1 MSMFNM
7 KGGELIDEGG
17 YGCVFH
23 PAINEKGEDLKTMT
37 LVSKLQKYNTSAINE
52 IEISAIISKIIGY
65 INHFAPVIRYANINV
80 SKIKTDSLKNC
91 SIISDKKIK
100 KLINLKM
107 NYVDGGSFLSYLI
120 KNKNNKKILNNM
132 IHCYIHIL
140 KGIKL
145 LLENNII
152 HYDIKG
158 DNILFDEEKEIPI
171 IIDFGLSIN
180 VNTLKSNTLSTG
192 MLKKYFYVYAPDY
205 YIWPLEVHYISY
217 LINVNMLPSEEE
229 LKNIAREVTKNNKA
243 LRNFSPNFI
252 SKYEDLCYHQ
262 LLEYKKT
269 KNLNDQ
275 VIDILNYYEYWDNYG
290 LSVLYLKFLKYF
302 KKEDNYVY
310 NNFIVFFSKLLMKN
324 IHPNPE
330 KRVKLIDT
338 WQIFTEFIYNNNIG
352 NIKMFNKLTQ
362 LYIVNRDNMNKELLK
377 EKENLKKITKKS
389 IIKKD

>member
-1 MSMFNM
+1 
-7 KGGELIDEGG
+7 
-17 YGCVFH
+17 
-23 PAINEKGEDLKTMT
+23 
-37 LVSKLQKYNTSAINE
+37 
-52 IEISAIISKIIGY
+52 
-65 INHFAPVIRYANINV
+65 
-80 SKIKTDSLKNC
+80 
-91 SIISDKKIK
+91 
-100 KLINLKM
+100 M

-120 KNKNNKKILNNM
+120 KNKNSKKILNNM

>member
-1 MSMFNM
+1 
-7 KGGELIDEGG
+7 
-17 YGCVFH
+17 
-23 PAINEKGEDLKTMT
+23 MT

-52 IEISAIISKIIGY
+52 IEISAIISKIVGY
-65 INHFAPVIRYANINV
+65 INHCTEVIRYANINV

-91 SIISDKKIK
+91 SIISDKKIN

-107 NYVDGGSFLSYLI
+107 NYIDGGSFLSYLI

-205 YIWPLEVHYISY
+205 YIWPLEVHYICY

-229 LKNIAREVTKNNKA
+229 LKTIAREVTKYNKA

-252 SKYEDLCYHQ
+252 SKYEELCYHQ

-269 KNLNDQ
+269 K
-275 VIDILNYYEYWDNYG
+275 I
-290 LSVLYLKFLKYF
+290 
-302 KKEDNYVY
+302 
-310 NNFIVFFSKLLMKN
+310 
-324 IHPNPE
+324 
-330 KRVKLIDT
+330 
-338 WQIFTEFIYNNNIG
+338 
-352 NIKMFNKLTQ
+352 
-362 LYIVNRDNMNKELLK
+362 
-377 EKENLKKITKKS
+377 
-389 IIKKD
+389 